1 MGVMDTVYLI
11 CMTFGL
17 VYTLMT
23 LFWGGAV
30 SDWLEQAHLPVLQPV
45 LLVSGITA
53 FGAAGLLLS
62 RLTSFSA
69 WTVLGLAAAGGAA
82 LAVLAYFVWVEPMA
96 KAENSTGYSM
106 QQLVGQIGE
115 VWTSIPSGGL
125 GEVLIA
131 MVAGTTHHMAAS
143 VDGEPIRE
151 GTRVVVVEV
160 RDHVL
165 HVTPFPHYEEKES
178 ML

>member
-1 MGVMDTVYLI
+1 VMDTVYLI
-11 CMTFGL
+11 CIVFGL
-17 VYTLMT
+17 VYTLTT
-23 LFWGGAV
+23 LFFGDAV
-30 SDWLEQAHLPVLQPV
+30 SDWLEQLQLPVLQPV

-53 FGAAGLLLS
+53 FGAAGLLLT

-69 WTVLGLAAAGGAA
+69 WTVLGLAALAGVA

-96 KAENSTGYSM
+96 KAENTTGYSM

-125 GEVLIA
+125 GEVLIV

-165 HVTPFPHYEEKES
+165 YVTPFPQFDEKEA